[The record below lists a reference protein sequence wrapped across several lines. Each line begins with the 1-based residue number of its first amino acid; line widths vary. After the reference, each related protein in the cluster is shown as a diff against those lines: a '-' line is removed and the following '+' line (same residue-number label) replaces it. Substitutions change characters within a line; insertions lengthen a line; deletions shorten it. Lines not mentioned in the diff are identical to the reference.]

1 MKKLLALLLAALFVF
16 STATLFV
23 SAASPK
29 PLERDDKNIVKMDFL
44 DFNAESNALWAR
56 EKEDGAG
63 WECFIT
69 YNDWAYPQNEN
80 EEQIAP
86 YLTSSYRTNTEF
98 SFIENGEV
106 LHFEVVGSN
115 DNPGLYFIL
124 DEVHD
129 VTVPVGAESGDNPKA
144 EYVKIRVRNYS
155 TATRFSFGWAANSTN
170 NYKFVNATITQM
182 KIDMNNKEYK
192 SATGEWETYIFSMR
206 AVNIAT
212 DYEELLPT
220 DLEGNKTSRW
230 GGNLEAL
237 LVFPFGIDITDG
249 TGPYIGAAIDIDYIV
264 IGSLDYVTNYKSELE
279 RKEESITK
287 LDLVSEPS
295 KKNYYVGESLELDG
309 LELKATYADGTTETL
324 ESTSYS
330 VNLEREGTNVPV
342 TLSFG
347 AQKATY
353 NVNVTGV
360 TSIEVVG
367 TPEDTTFETAEVAS
381 GFTPDGYTFKVN
393 YTDGTSRTDFPSTM
407 FRCSGTDLTTA
418 GTKTITANF
427 YGIKTTFDVN
437 VINVTDLE
445 ITAPTKTYRYGDT
458 VSTDDISVNFVY
470 NDGTVIASGDANI
483 ELEYTIDATTSAA
496 GEVTGTVTGV
506 NETYGINI
514 TKEFTYTVDTP
525 IALKV
530 SSEPLTKTYQPGDT
544 FDKTGLGVALVYESG
559 NPVILNEADYTARAN
574 LSNPGDVKVNIK
586 CTIAGLESLKL
597 EEDYTVKVEGEVT
610 SANQTESTTRRPTT
624 DKKDNKGMSPV
635 VIVVI
640 IVAVLAVAGT
650 AVVLVVLKKKKK

>member
-29 PLERDDKNIVKMDFL
+29 PLERDDRNIVKMDFL

-56 EKEDGAG
+56 EKEDGTG
-63 WECFIT
+63 WECFIA
-69 YNDWAYPQNEN
+69 YGDWEWPQNEDG
-80 EEQIAP
+80 EQIAP
-86 YLTSSYRTNTEF
+86 YLTGSYRSNTQF

-106 LHFEVVGSN
+106 LRFEVVGSN

-124 DEVHD
+124 DEGHD
-129 VTVPVGAESGDNPKA
+129 VTVPVGAENGDNPKA
-144 EYVKIRVRNYS
+144 EYVKIRVRNHS

-170 NYKFVNATITQM
+170 NYKFVNATISQM

-192 SATGEWETYIFSMR
+192 SASGEWETYIFSMR
-206 AVNIAT
+206 TVNLAT
-212 DYEELLPT
+212 DYEDLLPT

-237 LVFPFGIDITDG
+237 LVFPFGIDIDDG
-249 TGPYIGAAIDIDYIV
+249 TGPYVGATIDIDYIV
-264 IGSLDYVTNYKSELE
+264 LGSLDYVKNYKSELE
-279 RKEESITK
+279 RKEDSITK
-287 LDLVSEPS
+287 LDLVKAPA
-295 KKNYYVGESLELDG
+295 KKDYYVGETLELDG

-324 ESTSYS
+324 TSTSYT

-360 TSIEVVG
+360 TSIEVVSA
-367 TPEDTTFETAEVAS
+367 PEDTTFETAEVSS

-393 YTDGTSRTDFPSTM
+393 YTDGTSRTDFPLSM
-407 FRCSGTDLTTA
+407 FRCSGTDLATA

-427 YGIKTTFDVN
+427 YGVKTTFDIN

-445 ITAPTKTYRYGDT
+445 VTGPTKTYRYGDA
-458 VSTDDISVNFVY
+458 VSADDITVNFVY
-470 NDGTVIASGDANI
+470 NDGTVLASGDANI
-483 ELEYTIDATTSAA
+483 ELEYTVDATTSAA
-496 GEVTGTVTGV
+496 GEVIGTITGV
-506 NETYGINI
+506 NATYGINI

-544 FDKTGLGVALVYESG
+544 FDRTGLGIALVYENG
-559 NPVILNEADYTARAN
+559 NPVILKEEDYTARAN
-574 LSNPGDVKVNIK
+574 LSNPGDVKVNVK
-586 CTIAGLESLKL
+586 CNIAGLENLKL

-610 SANQTESTTRRPTT
+610 SNNTQTESTTRRPTT
-624 DKKDNKGMSPV
+624 DKKDSQGMSPV

-640 IVAVLAVAGT
+640 IVAVLAVAG
-650 AVVLVVLKKKKK
+650 AAVLVVLKKKK